1 LLTRYGHPDI
11 RIVITVS
18 PVPLMATFSKM
29 DVVAANAYGK
39 SLLRTVAEEWAA
51 AHDNVDYFPSY
62 EIVQN
67 SNREAAWEPDLRH
80 VTGAAVQHI
89 MDLFVREYIE

>member
-1 LLTRYGHPDI
+1 
-11 RIVITVS
+11 
-18 PVPLMATFSKM
+18 MMTFSTM
-29 DVVAANAYGK
+29 DVVVANNYAK

-67 SNREAAWEPDLRH
+67 SDRAAAWEADLRH
-80 VTGAAVQHI
+80 VKGAGAQHI
-89 MDLFVREYIE
+89 MELFLQAYFDGAS